1 MLMVIAAEGVRLA
14 REHLNNLRDAHPYR
28 LDDASVA
35 RVISTWEVT
44 RDDLTSCSR
53 NRVAGGNSRHAVA
66 GSRPGVE
73 TALSSPRNAA
83 SSRTSSPSSTTYG
96 PSRSNVY
103 SGSEL
108 QRYRIP
114 R

>member
-53 NRVAGGNSRHAVA
+53 NAEQGRRWQQQARGGRQQARRRDCALVAEERGLVEDILALVHELRAVTIE
-66 GSRPGVE
+66 RLLGV
-73 TALSSPRNAA
+73 
-83 SSRTSSPSSTTYG
+83 
-96 PSRSNVY
+96 
-103 SGSEL
+103 
-108 QRYRIP
+108 
-114 R
+114 